1 MKKVKRIFNVLFVLA
16 LVVSMP
22 AFSAENGCDNP
33 ENDAIVSELALCS
46 THVYNIG
53 ETVNPTGPDKEL
65 MKEVVAMKT
74 TVITQ
79 QMYRQ
84 YEQMESMLRRL
95 NTQLEKA
102 VLNMKLQ
109 KAGASSDDDG
119 GSSSSSWRSD
129 NKNIHIS
136 GARDCSTEISD
147 EEILKCYKNNFDA
160 ISNVVSSTQSVSK
173 DVRDQFTQDFGRLSK
188 IQIDGTNCDT
198 KGTNVQNCLDKNSIK
213 KSDNFND
220 CMVVAR
226 TCLANKNR
234 AYEKYKMELTRK

>member
-16 LVVSMP
+16 LVASMP
-22 AFSAENGCDNP
+22 VFAADNGCENPDN
-33 ENDAIVSELALCS
+33 DVITAELALCS
-46 THVYNIG
+46 THAYNIG
-53 ETVNPTGPDKEL
+53 SMENPSGADKEL
-65 MKEVVAMKT
+65 MKDVVAMKT

-119 GSSSSSWRSD
+119 GSSSSSWRSE

-136 GARDCSTEISD
+136 RARDCMEEVGD
-147 EEILKCYKNNFDA
+147 EQILKCYQNNLNA
-160 ISNVVSSTQSVSK
+160 IADVSENGN
-173 DVRDQFTQDFGRLSK
+173 DVTAELRKQLVQDYSRLSAMTFVSPNACTVSDK
-188 IQIDGTNCDT
+188 CKSEATMKKRDDFRA
-198 KGTNVQNCLDKNSIK
+198 CLNE
-213 KSDNFND
+213 
-220 CMVVAR
+220 AR
-226 TCLANKNR
+226 TCLQNQNR
-234 AYEKYKMELTRK
+234 AYQQMMLQYSKK